1 LKKYIISIENGDSPR
16 LANFFSQSIF
26 KKYQTEFQKFGI
38 RGADLPT
45 AEYFKLAVLGKKRI
59 LSPAELGCTLSHV
72 AALKNFLKSNELFA
86 CIFEDDAICLNDFDL
101 NDLDA
106 QVDALN
112 IPPRFFLSLGGI
124 QLKSNSKVRGK
135 LLDVKLQNTKV
146 LAVDSIYLGHFFYA
160 YAYIVDREMAK
171 TLIEY
176 HEKPMSY
183 DNWTRI
189 LDLNPDVKFY
199 ATYLFDHPE
208 LNDDLLNKSYLEQE
222 RRALRKFEQPKK
234 KNWWQRWRISLL
246 KKIYMLLLRK
256 Y

>member
-1 LKKYIISIENGDSPR
+1 MLPCF
-16 LANFFSQSIF
+16 AN
-26 KKYQTEFQKFGI
+26 
-38 RGADLPT
+38 
-45 AEYFKLAVLGKKRI
+45 
-59 LSPAELGCTLSHV
+59 
-72 AALKNFLKSNELFA
+72 
-86 CIFEDDAICLNDFDL
+86 
-101 NDLDA
+101 
-106 QVDALN
+106 
-112 IPPRFFLSLGGI
+112 
-124 QLKSNSKVRGK
+124 
-135 LLDVKLQNTKV
+135 
-146 LAVDSIYLGHFFYA
+146 
-160 YAYIVDREMAK
+160 REMAK